1 MAGRQ
6 LTNGAT
12 YTRNDVIALLQH
24 PLSHAEEEHGETP
37 RHRTGYTGNVSV
49 SAFRDPNA
57 MVDAIVDALNS
68 ADGQAKIGELFTA
81 PEHRTTRAIEFP
93 V

>member
-24 PLSHAEEEHGETP
+24 PLSHAEERHGETP
-37 RHRTGYTGNVSV
+37 RHRTGNTVTVSV
-49 SAFRDPNA
+49 SAFRDSDA
-57 MVDAIVDALNS
+57 MADAIADALNS

-81 PEHRTTRAIEFP
+81 PGHSATRAIEFP